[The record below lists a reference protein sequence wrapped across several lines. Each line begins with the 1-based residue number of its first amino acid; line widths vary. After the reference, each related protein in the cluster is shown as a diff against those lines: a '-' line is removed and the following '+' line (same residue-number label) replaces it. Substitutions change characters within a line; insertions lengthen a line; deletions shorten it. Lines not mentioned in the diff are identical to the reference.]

1 VSVGWQVTEVASE
14 KELIVELARGTSG
27 DAEESGELLVAA
39 ASAAF
44 GNVGWQ
50 IYRSDEGGTPVRRDG
65 APGSATVKAVPSPGA
80 LA

>member
-1 VSVGWQVTEVASE
+1 VTEVASE

-44 GNVGWQ
+44 G
-50 IYRSDEGGTPVRRDG
+50 RR
-65 APGSATVKAVPSPGA
+65 AVITGLKLRELFVLPQ
-80 LA
+80 LASSWLIPDT